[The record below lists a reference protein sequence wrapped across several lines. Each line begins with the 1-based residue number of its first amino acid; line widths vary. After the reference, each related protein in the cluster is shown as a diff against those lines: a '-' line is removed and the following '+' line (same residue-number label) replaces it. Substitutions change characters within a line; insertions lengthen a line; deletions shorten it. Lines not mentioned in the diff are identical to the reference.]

1 MQRNHVLA
9 LALTG
14 ALVSA
19 GVYAQKGVLFQDETV
34 RGRAADVTA
43 TPAQRALSRRASQ
56 IAPRAKAPL
65 APITASLAP
74 PIYSVTED
82 EVYDVDS
89 FGRYVKW
96 LGLASAFIDV
106 QTGCEKPTSPD
117 QFCQE
122 LNPTVGAST
131 SFNFQD
137 AARIKLPKGAS
148 NSILCYWFSPVL
160 MYTWSNPTAA
170 RVTGR
175 LNYSPTLTIENP
187 VLADPSLID
196 PTTGMPFGGQ
206 LMTSMTSS
214 ERFSESLE
222 PGVTL
227 SERQRD
233 STVCMAGLISHK
245 SLIQNYGLTPA
256 QADDFFASPTTVR
269 LNVSGN
275 VQYVNDAHFV
285 FGLRIVGD

>member
-122 LNPTVGAST
+122 LNPAVGAST

-187 VLADPSLID
+187 LANIPNTHLPD
-196 PTTGMPFGGQ
+196 
-206 LMTSMTSS
+206 
-214 ERFSESLE
+214 
-222 PGVTL
+222 
-227 SERQRD
+227 
-233 STVCMAGLISHK
+233 H
-245 SLIQNYGLTPA
+245 
-256 QADDFFASPTTVR
+256 
-269 LNVSGN
+269 LNH
-275 VQYVNDAHFV
+275 AA
-285 FGLRIVGD
+285 

>member
-1 MQRNHVLA
+1 MPRKSLLA

-14 ALVSA
+14 AFLSV
-19 GVYAQKGVLFQDETV
+19 GVYAQKGALFQDETV
-34 RGRAADVTA
+34 RGRAADVVA
-43 TPAQRALSRRASQ
+43 TPAQRVLSRRAGDF
-56 IAPRAKAPL
+56 APQAKPSAARGI

-82 EVYDVDS
+82 EVYDVES

-96 LGLASAFIDV
+96 LGLASAFVDV

-122 LNPTVGAST
+122 LNPTVGAVT

-170 RVTGR
+170 RVTGHEPFTILPNNLVLR
-175 LNYSPTLTIENP
+175 ALGALFGPMPGGYDGPYPTEEEAFALLAAVQQGMSQRAPASPVSDDGRGLK
-187 VLADPSLID
+187 L
-196 PTTGMPFGGQ
+196 GGA
-206 LMTSMTSS
+206 
-214 ERFSESLE
+214 
-222 PGVTL
+222 
-227 SERQRD
+227 
-233 STVCMAGLISHK
+233 AGHD
-245 SLIQNYGLTPA
+245 TPA
-256 QADDFFASPTTVR
+256 VASPASDDGR
-269 LNVSGN
+269 
-275 VQYVNDAHFV
+275 
-285 FGLRIVGD
+285 GLKPR